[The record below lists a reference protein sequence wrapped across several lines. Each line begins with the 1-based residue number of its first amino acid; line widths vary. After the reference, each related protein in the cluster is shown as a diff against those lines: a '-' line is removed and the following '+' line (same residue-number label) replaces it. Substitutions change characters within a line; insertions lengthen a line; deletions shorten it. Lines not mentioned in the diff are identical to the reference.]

1 MSVIPF
7 IGFALVAAVAVAF
20 VAGPLFGIESK
31 KTRAL
36 VLGLCALVIIAVG
49 GGTYYFLGRP
59 HLAQREASGL
69 KTREVSGLVPFL
81 IQRVRQYPNDAR
93 AWRYLAQAYMEA
105 QDPRDG
111 AKAFAKVVELTGQG
125 DSVEVAD
132 SQADTTSK
140 RSVEVAT
147 SAQMDKKAEIADSQQ
162 SDSTTSDRSLEM
174 ADSKQTDITP
184 EQEGTNGEVE
194 DTKKK
199 NTTLDQQVSSSSST
213 IIKSKFF

>member
-1 MSVIPF
+1 MDHP
-7 IGFALVAAVAVAF
+7 LHRQDQQEQMEAV
-20 VAGPLFGIESK
+20 SSSS
-31 KTRAL
+31 
-36 VLGLCALVIIAVG
+36 
-49 GGTYYFLGRP
+49 
-59 HLAQREASGL
+59 SGL
-69 KTREVSGLVPFL
+69 TNIEG
-81 IQRVRQYPNDAR
+81 
-93 AWRYLAQAYMEA
+93 E
-105 QDPRDG
+105 
-111 AKAFAKVVELTGQG
+111 VELTGQG

-140 RSVEVAT
+140 RSVEVAN

-199 NTTLDQQVSSSSST
+199 NTTLDQQVSPSSST
-213 IIKSKFF
+213 IIKVNFF